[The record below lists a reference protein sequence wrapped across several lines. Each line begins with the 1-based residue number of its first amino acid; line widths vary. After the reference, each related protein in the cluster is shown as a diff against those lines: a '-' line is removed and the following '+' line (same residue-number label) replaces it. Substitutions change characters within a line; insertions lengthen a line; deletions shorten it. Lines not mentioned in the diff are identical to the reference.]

1 MKNKSKLD
9 SLARKFSSLY
19 DETLDEEECSPILS
33 ELKNLNQRYKE
44 KQKIASGGMKC
55 ISKVFDVSTS
65 RYLAMAELLP
75 EIDEDFNEVFLREA
89 RLTALLEHPN
99 IISIHDIGL
108 NEDKR
113 PYFTMDLK
121 MGDTLEDILK
131 ELHAGNEKYI
141 LQYPLHT
148 LLSIFIKICDAMAY
162 AHSRDVIH
170 LDLKPANIQVGNY
183 GEVLV
188 CDWGL
193 GKIIGNYDTEDL
205 EELLLDKD
213 LLNNMT
219 FNGQIKGTPGY
230 MAPEQIEEDGEKD
243 IRTDIYSL
251 GCILYSLVT
260 YKRPFNGTVEEIL
273 KKTSNGDIAVPKSV
287 NPDVPGSLSAVIM
300 RALSVD
306 KESRYQSVNDLK
318 SELVKFQAGYS
329 THAENAGVI
338 KELSLFIN
346 RNRMVC
352 LITLSALIVII
363 TMAIYFINNL
373 TSQTKLAL
381 SAKKIA
387 ENHQKRADFVAEQYK
402 QERNATSKLV
412 NRLSN
417 SYLSEVKM
425 LKNTFVYQNPVASM
439 NKAVESLKKSLSLNP
454 DNYSIKGELAYCYF
468 VMQQFDKVLSL
479 ENEQDLRN
487 QDLFVTSKKYHSLI
501 EKNGLLSVKNLAKLI
516 LEQNDGAKRT
526 HLIEKMLA
534 YDADKRKGDH
544 NYAEVIKAVLKVWN
558 PSWDMSGFDY
568 MPETQRLEIKS
579 PQLKMFKYRPV
590 KSSDLCILR
599 FLNFNTLIL
608 AGSGI
613 YDISQIDDLK
623 NQFLDIRYTQINSL
637 KGIEKLTHLKYFW
650 VKRHQFSDKQLAYV
664 PKGVKIV
671 FK

>member
-1 MKNKSKLD
+1 MKSESEID

-19 DETLDEEECSPILS
+19 GEILNDEECSPILS
-33 ELKNLNQRYKE
+33 ELKNLNSRYTE

-108 NEDKR
+108 NPQNR

-121 MGDTLEDILK
+121 TGDTLEDILK
-131 ELHAGNEKYI
+131 ELHAGSEKYI
-141 LQYPLHT
+141 QQYPLHS

-193 GKIIGNYDTEDL
+193 SKIIGDYETEDL

-213 LLNNMT
+213 LLNHMT

-230 MAPEQIEEDGEKD
+230 MAPEQIEENGMKD
-243 IRTDIYSL
+243 MVTDIYSM
-251 GCILYSLVT
+251 GCILYSLLT
-260 YKRPFNGTVEEIL
+260 FKRPLNGDIEEIL
-273 KKTSNGDIAVPKSV
+273 KNTLDGKIVPPKTLNPAVPE
-287 NPDVPGSLSAVIM
+287 SLSAVVM

-306 KESRYQSVNDLK
+306 REERYQSVNELK
-318 SELVKFQAGYS
+318 AEVIKFQSGYS
-329 THAENAGVI
+329 THAENAGII
-338 KELSLFIN
+338 KELSLFID
-346 RNRMVC
+346 RNRLAC
-352 LITLSALIVII
+352 FITVTAISIIICMALF
-363 TMAIYFINNL
+363 FINNL
-373 TSQTKLAL
+373 SSQTKLAL
-381 SAKKIA
+381 NAKKIA

-402 QERNATSKLV
+402 EERNATDKLV
-412 NRLSN
+412 TRLSKT
-417 SYLSEVKM
+417 YLSEVKM
-425 LKNTFVYQNPVASM
+425 LKSTFVYQHPVASM
-439 NKAVESLKKSLSLNP
+439 KKAVQSLKNSLALNP
-454 DNYSIKGELAYCYF
+454 DDYTIKGELAYCYF
-468 VMQQFDKVLSL
+468 VMQQFEDVLPLANSL
-479 ENEQDLRN
+479 DIRN
-487 QDLFVTSKKYHSLI
+487 QDLFETSERYKNLVES
-501 EKNGLLSVKNLAKLI
+501 NGLLSLDNLTRLI
-516 LEQNDGAKRT
+516 LEQNDGTKRT
-526 HLIEKMLA
+526 HLIEKMIA
-534 YDADKRKGDH
+534 YDVDQRKGDH
-544 NYAEVIKAVLKVWN
+544 NYEQVVKAILKVWN
-558 PSWDMSGFDY
+558 PQWDMQGFHY
-568 MPETQRLEIKS
+568 TPGQQKLEIKS
-579 PQLKMFKYRPV
+579 PALKIFKYRPV

-623 NQFLDIRYTQINSL
+623 NQFLDIRYTQIYSL

-650 VKRHQFSDKQLAYV
+650 IKKHQFPEAQLDYI
-664 PKGVKIV
+664 PKSVKVV